1 MGASSALKDYWAF
14 LARPACAKTNFHSTT
29 ESDFRNHR
37 LTHYFPNRLK
47 KVTTSPVMSPQ
58 VFSCIICGVPI
69 HDYDASTSGS
79 WSDQFR
85 VIYRNPSGCFIS
97 GVGCREDNRET
108 TWDAP
113 SDPDLR
119 WDDERSH
126 GSLIDVQVMKQP
138 VDDDQHGFVLHEAC
152 WKLLETAFP
161 SILAEIPLKRL
172 IDIFESLPFPVSS
185 KSAYWGHDYG
195 KLIMDI
201 EEQGLYPWEEFYL
214 ADTYQP
220 EAGDY
225 VNANPYDVPDL
236 PASLSMR
243 TEYPPELSVSSQP
256 ENKNLFSKLPVE
268 LLENIALNLP
278 TESALSLRLVS
289 KVFFPLL
296 YNQAFWASR
305 FEANGDRDFVFETW
319 GRRNSADDMIDW
331 LSLYRLTSF
340 THCSPGL
347 KNRRRIWS
355 LVQPLIE
362 TIDLSPAETLDTVS
376 EDHDHTS
383 LEWTKV
389 DGALTTRY
397 PFKNG
402 CRLFDTR
409 VGRVCKDLSKIA
421 FSLSTVGTICYISGI
436 RLISRSGSNV
446 CLGLISKTN
455 EIILEVTTLR
465 GFILAMGSMGLH
477 ALQVI
482 QEDSRVSKW
491 VGFPGNAPLTERLIG
506 FRCIDFLQV
515 GCDGFKIVSF
525 GISPSAQTTEGEAP
539 SLHKTALWYPT
550 IPPPILSL
558 NEPSYTAGINLSAE
572 YNPLFWTHF
581 GGPGGCKLKHLTSVS
596 FDVAQGFF
604 GLKFHYGAGPG
615 HETCKLGRYVHSDS
629 SEEEHFLIDGPG
641 GEVIESVEVILE
653 HLQVNIFDFLRDG
666 KLNAVKLTTNRNR
679 SFQGGFLWGHGGTT
693 VTLPL
698 TITPGT
704 TLTGFYASKHIQ
716 FGLISIGA
724 ISEVLDK

>member
-1 MGASSALKDYWAF
+1 
-14 LARPACAKTNFHSTT
+14 
-29 ESDFRNHR
+29 
-37 LTHYFPNRLK
+37 
-47 KVTTSPVMSPQ
+47 MSPQ
-58 VFSCIICGVPI
+58 FFSCIICGVPT

-85 VIYRNPSGCFIS
+85 VIYRNPSGRFIS

-185 KSAYWGHDYG
+185 KGAYWGHDYG

-214 ADTYQP
+214 ADTYHP
-220 EAGDY
+220 EEGGD

-243 TEYPPELSVSSQP
+243 AEYPPELSVSSQP

-278 TESALSLRLVS
+278 TEIALSLRLVS

-305 FEANGDRDFVFETW
+305 FEENGDRDSVFETW
-319 GRRNSADDMIDW
+319 GRRNSADEMIDW

-362 TIDLSPAETLDTVS
+362 TIGLSPAETVDTVS
-376 EDHDHTS
+376 EDHDHAS

-389 DGALTTRY
+389 EGALTTRY
-397 PFKNG
+397 PIRSG
-402 CRLFDTR
+402 CRLFDTH
-409 VGRVCKDLSKIA
+409 VGCVCKDLSKIA
-421 FSLSTVGTICYISGI
+421 FSLSTVGTISYISGI
-436 RLISRSGSNV
+436 CLISRSGSNV

-455 EIILEVTTLR
+455 EIIREVTKLR

-482 QEDSRVSKW
+482 QEDSRVSEW
-491 VGFPGNAPLTERLIG
+491 IGFPGNAPRTERLIG
-506 FRCIDFLQV
+506 FRSIDFLQV
-515 GCDGFKIVSF
+515 GCDLNPSHCTKQPF
-525 GISPSAQTTEGEAP
+525 GTLI
-539 SLHKTALWYPT
+539 
-550 IPPPILSL
+550 IPPPILCL
-558 NEPSYTAGINLSAE
+558 NEPSYTAGPKLSAE
-572 YNPLFWTHF
+572 YNPLFWIHF

-596 FDVAQGFF
+596 FDIAQGFF
-604 GLKFHYGAGPG
+604 GLEFHYGAGPG

-653 HLQVNIFDFLRDG
+653 HLNIFDFLRDG
-666 KLNAVKLTTNRNR
+666 ILKAVKLTTNCNR

-716 FGLISIGA
+716 FVLISIGA
-724 ISEVLDK
+724 ISEVVDK